1 MGGLLWPHGSGHL
14 CLKTHYGGA
23 INQVKCDPF
32 PAQFPIQFHR
42 VLIFSRSQLYP
53 REGCGWTEE
62 EKEDGIQNYLLMK
75 DMEALQVRFDHVAA
89 HASVPSNSG
98 NFGPLV
104 EQSHDQ

>member
-1 MGGLLWPHGSGHL
+1 MRPLSS
-14 CLKTHYGGA
+14 A
-23 INQVKCDPF
+23 I
-32 PAQFPIQFHR
+32 PIQFHR

-53 REGCGWTEE
+53 REECGWTEE

-75 DMEALQVRFDHVAA
+75 DMEALQVRFDHVKA
-89 HASVPSNSG
+89 HASVPLNSG